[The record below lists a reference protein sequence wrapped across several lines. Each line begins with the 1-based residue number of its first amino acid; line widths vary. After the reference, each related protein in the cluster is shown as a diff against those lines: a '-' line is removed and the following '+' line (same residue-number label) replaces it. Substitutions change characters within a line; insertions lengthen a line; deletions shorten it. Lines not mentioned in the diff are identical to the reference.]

1 MAITELRLKIDA
13 ILSEASDKTKND
25 RLNICACIYQ
35 MLIAQP
41 DDAPEAL
48 RYFFENSELIESA
61 NCKTAND
68 GNISES
74 TGKILKKQ
82 YAEIVDAL
90 FEQQLSK
97 NLPISVFYQKIWEII
112 SVSPCFD
119 DENARIFA
127 LYYIWIDA
135 RVPYF
140 QLGDGMSMSNK
151 EFQEHSDKMIKDI
164 QKARFI
170 LRTTLFEQRTSR
182 ASVLLE
188 LIESQK
194 SDKEKAVLLSHVL
207 SFASPSPNSS
217 SALREMLSKLLD
229 DTAI

>member
-1 MAITELRLKIDA
+1 MSITKLRLKIDA
-13 ILSEASDKTKND
+13 FLSEVCDQTKND
-25 RLNICACIYQ
+25 RLNICACIYR
-35 MLIAQP
+35 MLIEQP

-48 RYFFENSELIESA
+48 RYFFENSERIESA
-61 NCKTAND
+61 NSRTAD

-74 TGKILKKQ
+74 TGKELKKQ
-82 YAEIVDAL
+82 YAELVDAL

-97 NLPISVFYQKIWEII
+97 NLPISVFYQKIWEVI

-135 RVPYF
+135 RIPYF
-140 QLGDGMSMSNK
+140 QLDDGISMSNK
-151 EFQEHSDKMIKDI
+151 EFQEYSEQMLTDI

-170 LRTTLFEQRTSR
+170 LRSKFFEQRTSR
-182 ASVLLE
+182 ASVLLG

-194 SDKEKAVLLSHVL
+194 SDKEKAVLLSHIL
-207 SFASPSPNSS
+207 SFALPSPNNSN
-217 SALREMLSKLLD
+217 ALREILSKLLD
-229 DTAI
+229 DTVV

>member
-13 ILSEASDKTKND
+13 ILSKANDKTQND
-25 RLNICACIYQ
+25 RLNICACIYRI
-35 MLIAQP
+35 LIEQP
-41 DDAPEAL
+41 NDAPEAL

-61 NCKTAND
+61 NSTAAD

-82 YAEIVDAL
+82 YAELVDAL

-112 SVSPCFD
+112 SISPCFD
-119 DENARIFA
+119 DENSRIFA

-140 QLGDGMSMSNK
+140 QLDDGISMSNK
-151 EFQEHSDKMIKDI
+151 EFQEYSDQMINDI

-170 LRTTLFEQRTSR
+170 LRTNLFEQRTSR

-194 SDKEKAVLLSHVL
+194 SDKEKAVLLSHIL
-207 SFASPSPNSS
+207 SFATPSPNSS

-229 DTAI
+229 DSAI